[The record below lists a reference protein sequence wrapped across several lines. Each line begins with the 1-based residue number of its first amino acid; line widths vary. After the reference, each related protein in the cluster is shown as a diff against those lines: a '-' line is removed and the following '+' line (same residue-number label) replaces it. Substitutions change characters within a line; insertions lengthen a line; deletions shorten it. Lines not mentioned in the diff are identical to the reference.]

1 MTAVCLDDH
10 SRRTV
15 VVALCLPV
23 AGAGRLRYNQYAD
36 RSNRNKI
43 AGVAE
48 THTETMTRIFIY
60 DTTLR
65 DGSQG
70 EGVNFSLQDK
80 LLITARLDEAGFDYI
95 EGGYPLSNPKDAA
108 YFRAVRDLDLKH
120 AKVAAFGMTRRR
132 DIAAEDDQGMT
143 ALVSAGTSAITI
155 VGKSWD
161 LHVHDVLGVSLDEN
175 LRMIGDSVAF
185 CASRASEVIYD
196 AEHFFDGL
204 KRNPDYA
211 LRTVQAAAAAGAAWI
226 VLCDTNGGALPDEI
240 AEAVSQVAREVSVP
254 LGIHTHNDG
263 DLAVANALAAVR
275 RGALQVQG
283 TINGLGERC
292 GNVDLCSVVGNLAL
306 KYPDYAVLLPGKLE
320 HLTELSRYVYE
331 TANMNFRA
339 SQPFVGASAFAHKGG
354 MHVHGVRKNAAS
366 YEHVDPSTVGNE
378 RRVLISELSGK
389 SNVAEKLSEYGLK
402 QDNELLARVLDRV
415 QDLENE
421 GYQFE
426 AAEASF
432 VLLVERLA
440 ARNRRWFDAL
450 GFHVSAS
457 GKLGDQSATSTEAT
471 IKLKVDGVLEH
482 TVSEGDGPV
491 NALDGALR
499 KALEAHYPRLKE
511 MSLVDYKVR
520 VINARAGTAARVRVV
535 IESKDQENVWGTV
548 GVSENVIEA
557 SWLALVDSFEYKL
570 AKDMRAGSPTSSTEP
585 EVATSPRG
593 SMR

>member
-1 MTAVCLDDH
+1 
-10 SRRTV
+10 
-15 VVALCLPV
+15 
-23 AGAGRLRYNQYAD
+23 
-36 RSNRNKI
+36 
-43 AGVAE
+43 
-48 THTETMTRIFIY
+48 MTRIFIY

-80 LLITARLDEAGFDYI
+80 LLITARLDEVGIDYV

-108 YFRAVRDLDLKH
+108 YFSAVRDLELKH

-132 DIAAEDDQGMT
+132 DVAAHDDPGMK
-143 ALVSAGTSAITI
+143 ALIGAGVPAITI

-161 LHVHDVLGVSLDEN
+161 LHVHDVLGVALDEN
-175 LRMIGDSVAF
+175 LRMIGDSVVF
-185 CASRASEVIYD
+185 CASHAPEVIYD
-196 AEHFFDGL
+196 AEHFFDGF

-211 LRTVQAAAAAGAAWI
+211 LRTIESAAAAGAAWI
-226 VLCDTNGGALPDEI
+226 VLCDTNGGALPDEV
-240 AEAVSQVAREVSVP
+240 AEAVSRVARQISVP
-254 LGIHTHNDG
+254 VGIHTHNDG

-292 GNVDLCSVVGNLAL
+292 GNVDLCSVVANLAL
-306 KYPDYAVLLPGKLE
+306 KCPDYSVLLPGKLA
-320 HLTELSRYVYE
+320 HLTEISRYVYE

-339 SQPFVGASAFAHKGG
+339 NQPFVGASAFAHKGG

-366 YEHVDPSTVGNE
+366 YEHIDPATVGNE

-389 SNVAEKLSEYGLK
+389 SNIAEKFSEYGLE
-402 QDNELLARVLDRV
+402 QNSQLLARVLDRV

-440 ARNRRWFDAL
+440 GRHRLWFDVE
-450 GFHVSAS
+450 GYHVSVN
-457 GKLGDQSATSTEAT
+457 GRLGQNAATSTEAT
-471 IKLKVDGVLEH
+471 IKLMVESVLEH

-499 KALEAHYPRLKE
+499 KALEGHYPRLKE
-511 MSLVDYKVR
+511 MILVDYKVR

-535 IESKDQENVWGTV
+535 IESKDSDDVWGTV

-557 SWLALVDSFEYKL
+557 SWLALVDSFDYKL
-570 AKDMRAGSPTSSTEP
+570 AKDARAVVAPGLILAESPS
-585 EVATSPRG
+585 
-593 SMR
+593 